1 MRARSGATAADWRD
15 AIAESLRSQTRE
27 YVVQFIK
34 QRLKE
39 AENKIYDLAQK
50 MEEDVWTSSRSK
62 DDYTE
67 RIKKRLGRLD
77 KSMQTSGH
85 SGRSTA
91 SSTSPSG
98 MANGSAQP
106 SAPSPTAAS
115 LTPPP
120 LLSVGTPSTNS
131 PSPPSPSPT
140 GPPQPG
146 EPQPPP
152 PPIAQRER
160 SPATKLPSPL
170 APSPFRSIAAGSS
183 MADFVAAS
191 TPSKRVPWTSASA
204 SASAFASASA
214 AASDASLA
222 KQLLAKAMEP
232 PVRAVR
238 PPLPFELLAP
248 AMAPAPPR
256 LMPPTD
262 RPASTAAQYWQ
273 LVARLRD
280 LQAEQ
285 PPNLR
290 LSRFLDV
297 LLRKQRE
304 ATGSGAA
311 GGGSA
316 SGAAGSSGAAGGSGA
331 GSGASTGPST
341 SGAGGGAPRELG
353 RHADEVR
360 LKQKASHL
368 VESISEY
375 LQRLHE
381 PAPPHSAREGGAE
394 SLAGDKKGVADL
406 VRLSDLHQ
414 EIMRALHAIRDAR
427 QPRSPA
433 AEPPPAHDGAL
444 GKLSSLKRTR
454 ARVASA
460 GRPPTDVQPMQQQL
474 ARALVNVPA
483 HSARRQPFSAALAR
497 LATGVTCTESAAQG
511 AQPVP
516 VPAPIP
522 LLGPVG
528 LPVAFDASPGEARGI
543 AAGWQASWELEWS
556 LEWAASDDQP
566 SAQVGDGGAGTA
578 PVLVRDAITLVKA
591 EGGDAACAPAGMLS
605 PAGGDAAC
613 APPNK
618 RPRLRSVSPPPPSWS
633 REVQSGEVARGG
645 VARAA
650 ADPIAAWAALGET
663 SRRELR
669 SLLHSFGWR
678 ACALERE
685 ETLDTALPIRQGALE
700 TARGRGET
708 SMAESSLDRAREA
721 SAWQRVALWSPGS
734 HDGGLPA
741 LVVAIPPKYPDAPAT
756 ASVAGGGI
764 ELMGDEGAV
773 PSVPLEEA
781 VTRLHGA
788 PIASPQPT
796 SITALCCAWRHAGTR
811 RLRCTGTWQ

>member
-1 MRARSGATAADWRD
+1 MAADWRGT
-15 AIAESLRSQTRE
+15 IAESLRSQTRE
-27 YVVQFIK
+27 YVVRFLK
-34 QRLKE
+34 QRLNE
-39 AENKIYDLAQK
+39 AENKIYELAQK
-50 MEEDVWTSSRSK
+50 MEEDIWTSSRSK

-77 KSMQTSGH
+77 NSKQTSAR

-91 SSTSPSG
+91 SFTS
-98 MANGSAQP
+98 
-106 SAPSPTAAS
+106 
-115 LTPPP
+115 
-120 LLSVGTPSTNS
+120 
-131 PSPPSPSPT
+131 PSPSPT
-140 GPPQPG
+140 GPPQPV
-146 EPQPPP
+146 EPQLPP

-170 APSPFRSIAAGSS
+170 APSPFRSVAAGSPV
-183 MADFVAAS
+183 ADFVAAS
-191 TPSKRVPWTSASA
+191 TPSKQVPWTSASA
-204 SASAFASASA
+204 SASASA

-222 KQLLAKAMEP
+222 KLPLSKAMEP
-232 PVRAVR
+232 PAHAVR

-256 LMPPTD
+256 LLPPTD
-262 RPASTAAQYWQ
+262 RPVSTAAQYWQ

-316 SGAAGSSGAAGGSGA
+316 SVAGGSSGAGGGSGA
-331 GSGASTGPST
+331 GSSAGAGAVVSTGPST

-353 RHADEVR
+353 RSADEVR

-381 PAPPHSAREGGAE
+381 PAPPASAREGGAE
-394 SLAGDKKGVADL
+394 SFAGARKGVADL
-406 VRLSDLHQ
+406 VRLSDLHL
-414 EIMRALHAIRDAR
+414 EIMRALHAIDAR

-433 AEPPPAHDGAL
+433 AEPPAAHDGAL
-444 GKLSSLKRTR
+444 CKQSSLKRPR
-454 ARVASA
+454 GRVASA

-474 ARALVNVPA
+474 ARALVYVPA
-483 HSARRQPFSAALAR
+483 HSARRQPFRAALAR
-497 LATGVTCTESAAQG
+497 LATGVTCTESAAQ
-511 AQPVP
+511 AALPVP
-516 VPAPIP
+516 VTAPIP
-522 LLGPVG
+522 VPGSVG
-528 LPVAFDASPGEARGI
+528 LPMALDASPEEARGR
-543 AAGWQASWELEWS
+543 AAGWQASWDLEWS
-556 LEWAASDDQP
+556 LEWTASDGQPNTQMSSDGAGTARTASDDQP
-566 SAQVGDGGAGTA
+566 NTQMSSDGAGTA
-578 PVLVRDAITLVKA
+578 PVPVGDAITPAKG
-591 EGGDAACAPAGMLS
+591 EGGYAACT
-605 PAGGDAAC
+605 
-613 APPNK
+613 PNK

-633 REVQSGEVARGG
+633 REVQSGEVAR
-645 VARAA
+645 AA
-650 ADPIAAWAALGET
+650 ADPNAAAGTAPSWAAPSWAPTLAPAADPMAAWAALGET

-685 ETLDTALPIRQGALE
+685 EALETALQIRQGALD
-700 TARGRGET
+700 TARVREET
-708 SMAESSLDRAREA
+708 SVSESSLDTARAVS
-721 SAWQRVALWSPGS
+721 SAWQRVALWPPGS
-734 HDGGLPA
+734 HNHGLPA
-741 LVVAIPPKYPDAPAT
+741 LIVAIPPKYPVAPAT

-764 ELMGDEGAV
+764 ELTGDEGAV
-773 PSVPLEEA
+773 PSVPLEAA

-788 PIASPQPT
+788 SIASPQPT
-796 SITALCCAWRHAGTR
+796 SITALCWAWRHAGTR
-811 RLRCTGTWQ
+811 RLRCTGTRQ